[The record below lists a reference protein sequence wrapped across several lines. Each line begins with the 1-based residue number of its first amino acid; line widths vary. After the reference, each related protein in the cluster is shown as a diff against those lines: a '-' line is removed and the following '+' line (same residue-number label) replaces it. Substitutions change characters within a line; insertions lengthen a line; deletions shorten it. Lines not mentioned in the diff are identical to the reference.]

1 MTAPQNP
8 GRISIGNAENFP
20 ASRGW
25 FVGNFLDADAG
36 ARKTSDVEVKWG
48 AHPAGEGRT
57 EVAPGGDTASLAV
70 LISGLFEIGFPDQS
84 PDRALLARQGD
95 FALYEPGVA
104 HTWRALA
111 DSVILTVRWRPS
123 TPAPQHPFGMARLE

>member
-1 MTAPQNP
+1 MTASRNV

-25 FVGNFLDADAG
+25 FVGSFLDNTAG

-48 AHPAGEGRT
+48 AHPAGDARI
-57 EVAPGGDTASLAV
+57 EVATGGDTASLTV
-70 LISGLFEIGFPDQS
+70 LISGLFEIRFPGQN
-84 PDRALLARQGD
+84 PDRALLERQGD
-95 FALYEPGVA
+95 FVLYEPGVA
-104 HTWRALA
+104 HTWQALA

-123 TPAPQHPFGMARLE
+123 TPATQSPLGMARLE